1 MPTFKVQ
8 YSTNIQTQTSA
19 SLEMVSTAKRDGL
32 IRKKENMKGR
42 LNQAGADNEH
52 SWFKVAVSVTDS
64 DGPETYRSRCIGR
77 VSADTQNKMIKIFK
91 NY

>member
-1 MPTFKVQ
+1 MTSMHALILHVQ
-8 YSTNIQTQTSA
+8 TRFLQEEVISLFLNELPQTINML
-19 SLEMVSTAKRDGL
+19 SLSQCGSNCTAYD
-32 IRKKENMKGR
+32 I
-42 LNQAGADNEH
+42 